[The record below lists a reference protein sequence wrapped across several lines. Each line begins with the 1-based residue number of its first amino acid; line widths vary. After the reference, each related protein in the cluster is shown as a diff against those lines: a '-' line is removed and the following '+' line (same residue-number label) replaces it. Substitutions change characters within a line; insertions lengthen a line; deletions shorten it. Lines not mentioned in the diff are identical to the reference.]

1 MYYAST
7 LWLWITSPWYRWP
20 IEIEGLPIK
29 NGDFPWQTVSHN
41 QRTHTISRW
50 GADPTRGGIKGDT
63 ICERLLDAWSR
74 SFEACCLYFMLCVQ
88 PKVGRYIFIYI
99 YKLYTYNHIYIYI
112 IYSNPPKIEK
122 MKTVKIWNAMIYII
136 TSSKHTIY
144 LWTPIRRHNVNING
158 MPHSKWPTSRNFKK
172 TSKNIAMVTWKLNL

>member
-1 MYYAST
+1 MVYLLKMVIFHSKPLVITKGPIRLAVEGRTRREVSSKETQYANACSM
-7 LWLWITSPWYRWP
+7 LGV
-20 IEIEGLPIK
+20 E
-29 NGDFPWQTVSHN
+29 VSK
-41 QRTHTISRW
+41 RVV
-50 GADPTRGGIKGDT
+50 
-63 ICERLLDAWSR
+63 
-74 SFEACCLYFMLCVQ
+74 FFMVCVQ

-99 YKLYTYNHIYIYI
+99 IYTYNHIYTHI

-158 MPHSKWPTSRNFKK
+158 MPHSK
-172 TSKNIAMVTWKLNL
+172 